1 MTRST
6 KGRTGR
12 SRSRRSGFSLLE
24 LIAVVT
30 ILGIIAAVVIP
41 RITSSKAV
49 AEQNADAQTVAEVR
63 SAVERYYFDNGAFPT
78 VAQLTT
84 GTPQYLHAAPTV
96 SDATKEIKIDGTTG
110 AVSIGAK

>member
-12 SRSRRSGFSLLE
+12 GRSRRSGFSLLE

-41 RITSSKAV
+41 RINASSTN
-49 AEQNADAQTVAEVR
+49 AEAKADAQTTAEVR
-63 SAVERYYFDNGAFPT
+63 SAIERYYFDNGTFPSALT
-78 VAQLTT
+78 DLTPATGNRYLHEAPTWHGTAPTYDETT
-84 GTPQYLHAAPTV
+84 GR
-96 SDATKEIKIDGTTG
+96 IN
-110 AVSIGAK
+110 